1 MVKKWSEERKM
12 LIKKVV
18 IIAFLVMLVIGF
30 TVPAFLDLGNNNG
43 SVPAVQQRACQADAD
58 CYLICNDIPLSVLC
72 YQNLCWQNSCEEFAS
87 YPFNQTP
94 VSFSLEVGVNGK
106 SVDFTNGS
114 NPQDFFVKFSGNK
127 VSMYSQLELRQ
138 ILEKFNVKLEGGCL
152 ITNQSYCNGK
162 GGNLSM
168 MVNNEEAYSYGD
180 YVPQENDV
188 IKVLY
193 S

>member
-1 MVKKWSEERKM
+1 MVKKWSEEHKM
-12 LIKKVV
+12 LVKKIV

-30 TVPAFLDLGNNNG
+30 TVPAFLDWGNNG
-43 SVPAVQQRACQADAD
+43 QVPTTIQKNCQSDSE
-58 CYLICNDIPLSVLC
+58 CYLMCDDVPVSVLC
-72 YQNLCWQNSCEEFAS
+72 YQNLCWQNSCEEFAL

-94 VSFSLEVGVNGK
+94 VSFLLDVRVNGK
-106 SVDFTNGS
+106 SVELTNS
-114 NPQDFFVKFSGNK
+114 SSPQDFFVKLDGNK
-127 VSMYSQLELRQ
+127 VSMYSQLALRQ
-138 ILEKFNVKLEGGCL
+138 ILEKFKIKLEGGCL

-168 MVNNEEAYSYGD
+168 TVNNEASYSYGD

-188 IKVLY
+188 IKIGY